1 MKCTYSNY
9 KVSTYICICFLSNKF
24 VLFFRSLLSSFKHWW
39 SLCVQLVLLLY
50 FSLYSWPLMVVLGT
64 TRHLLV
70 VVHTCEVLLLLLGLG
85 EEGVREPFAVVLKKA
100 HHRRLFKSRQLRA
113 FERPA
118 ELSSCSSSTA
128 SPYD

>member
-1 MKCTYSNY
+1 M
-9 KVSTYICICFLSNKF
+9 V
-24 VLFFRSLLSSFKHWW
+24 VV
-39 SLCVQLVLLLY
+39 CVQLVLLLY

-118 ELSSCSSSTA
+118 ELSSSSSSTA

>member
-1 MKCTYSNY
+1 M
-9 KVSTYICICFLSNKF
+9 V
-24 VLFFRSLLSSFKHWW
+24 VV
-39 SLCVQLVLLLY
+39 CVQLVLLLY

-70 VVHTCEVLLLLLGLG
+70 VVHTCEVLLLGLG

-100 HHRRLFKSRQLRA
+100 HHRRRLFKSRQLRA

-118 ELSSCSSSTA
+118 ELSSSSSSSNA
-128 SPYD
+128 SPND